1 VTDAS
6 PTPGPASEP
15 ARFVTVTAVYQ
26 LSEAGRKALLLAGGD
41 GRALQQPTI
50 QVPPNRLHLVSVD
63 AQGVARLKLRPR
75 FEMDVN
81 QHVVRA
87 DTHPTYDA
95 PPTLEDLFRDAARNH
110 ELERVYQAERTVT
123 RARKRETERERRAAI
138 AQAFLADK
146 AQRALAT
153 PPVPTP
159 TRCCLLVPGQGRV
172 VFDVRKDEGVAREVP
187 PEAFRRFRVDE
198 QARRVRNQQARA
210 VHLALHEEKLRY
222 IAEWVAQHGTPD
234 LRARHAAGVLPMAD
248 AVEAIADQAFAAV
261 GDRPIYTRDG
271 VATLQ
276 AHLRQFPEYTEVAVS
291 PRDLV
296 VTSAPALNATAE
308 QWAVV
313 RALQAAIPDATVILR
328 SHRLSWKRRQQAP
341 SLTLTSALVTQEVSP
356 FTLRREF
363 ATCAET
369 SDRLISA
376 AEAGAHRPASE
387 G

>member
-1 VTDAS
+1 M
-6 PTPGPASEP
+6 
-15 ARFVTVTAVYQ
+15 TAVYQ
-26 LSEAGRKALLLAGGD
+26 LSEAGRKASLLAGGD
-41 GRALQQPTI
+41 GRALQQPKI

-87 DTHPTYDA
+87 DAHPTYDA

-123 RARKRETERERRAAI
+123 RAKKRDTERERRAAI

-159 TRCCLLVPGQGRV
+159 THCCLLVPGQGRV

-187 PEAFRRFRVDE
+187 PEAFRRFRADE
-198 QARRVRNQQARA
+198 QARRARNQQARA
-210 VHLALHEEKLRY
+210 VHLALHEEKVRY
-222 IAEWVAQHGTPD
+222 VADWVAQHGTPE
-234 LRARHAAGVLPMAD
+234 LRARHAAGVLPMED
-248 AVEAIADQAFAAV
+248 AIEAIADQAFAAV
-261 GDRPIYTRDG
+261 GDLPIYKHDG
-271 VATLQ
+271 AERLQ
-276 AHLRQFPEYTEVAVS
+276 AHLRQFPEYADVVVS

-296 VTSAPALNATAE
+296 VTSAPALNATSE
-308 QWAVV
+308 QWAIV
-313 RALQAAIPDATVILR
+313 RALQTAMPQATVTLR
-328 SHRLSWKRRQQAP
+328 SHRLSWKRQQQAP
-341 SLTLTSALVTQEVSP
+341 SLTLTAVLVTQEMGP

-363 ATCAET
+363 AVA
-369 SDRLISA
+369 
-376 AEAGAHRPASE
+376 
-387 G
+387 